1 MYPEPTPQPSAD
13 STIIIY
19 DAPGTQID
27 FAQGLDASDQF
38 LSQDCI
44 VYGNDNSL
52 VGVEFCLAMS
62 QASEGSILAGRLS
75 TERYSECIY
84 G

>member
-1 MYPEPTPQPSAD
+1 MYPQPSPQPSVD

-27 FAQGLDASDQF
+27 FAKGLDSSDQF
-38 LSQDCI
+38 HAQDCI

-62 QASEGSILAGRLS
+62 QASKGSVIAGRVAARS
-75 TERYSECIY
+75 HFDSVC